1 MVIFV
6 SHFFRGTDSHGQ
18 APFRAAYSR
27 VGNIKAILK
36 GPMLCLTATASTKLR
51 GKIIKMLNMT
61 CVKTI
66 RMSPDKRNVKYV
78 VEKAQSELQDTFGWL
93 ISDIINN
100 AHAEKTIIF
109 CQSLKA
115 CGDIYD
121 TFLHFVTCKSKVA
134 MYHSKTPQDIKDN
147 VLSDLMSPNGNIYL
161 VIATSALGMGV
172 NIPNIRRVVIFGVP
186 ESMESYLQAFGRGG
200 RDGSDVLS
208 VMFYHAYHLCHCDT
222 TMRAFVKNKVNC
234 GRGEILQ
241 FFNEKIEKPSILHK
255 CCDVCSKQCNCG
267 ACPEEMFKICSDL
280 DNCPYTL
287 ERKVNTNER
296 DTFTEVLK
304 DLAVTCQANISVF
317 GSVCF
322 HNVLTDAI
330 VSDLA
335 ADLEHLFTVDYI
347 LQNFPIFNE
356 KLAAEILMVAN
367 DIFNDVEET
376 THLRELCEMDWND
389 CEEFLVSIPEQSP
402 PDSDETDCNQV
413 KWANANVLV
422 SLLLFTFLGIDRAT
436 Q

>member
-1 MVIFV
+1 MAIFV
-6 SHFFRGTDSHGQ
+6 SHFFRGTGSHGQ

-36 GPMLCLTATASTKLR
+36 VPMLCLTATASTKLR
-51 GKIIKMLNMT
+51 KKIIKMLNMT
-61 CVKTI
+61 AVKTI

-78 VEKAQSELQDTFGWL
+78 VEKAKSELQDTFGWL
-93 ISDIINN
+93 ISDMINN
-100 AHAEKTIIF
+100 PHAEKTIIF

-121 TFLHFVTCKSKVA
+121 TFQHFLPCKSKVA
-134 MYHSKTPQDIKDN
+134 MYHSKTPQDIKEN
-147 VLSDLMSPNGNIYL
+147 VLSDLMSADGSIRL

-172 NIPNIRRVVIFGVP
+172 NLPNIKRIVMFGVP
-186 ESMESYLQAFGRGG
+186 ESMESYLQAVARGG
-200 RDGSDVLS
+200 RDGSEVLS
-208 VMFYHAYHLCHCDT
+208 VMFYHAYHLCHCDP

-234 GRGEILQ
+234 RRGEILQ

-255 CCDVCSKQCNCG
+255 CCDVCIKQCNCG
-267 ACPEEMFKICSDL
+267 VCREEMFQITSDL
-280 DNCPYTL
+280 DNNCLCTL
-287 ERKVNTNER
+287 ERQVNTDDRE
-296 DTFTEVLK
+296 TFTEVLK
-304 DLAVTCQANISVF
+304 DLAVTCEANISVF

-322 HNVLTDAI
+322 QYVLTDAI

-347 LQNFPIFNE
+347 MQNFPIFNE

-376 THLRELCEMDWND
+376 THLKELCEMDWSD
-389 CEEFLVSIPEQSP
+389 CEEFLLSIPEQYL
-402 PDSDETDCNQV
+402 PDSDESD
-413 KWANANVLV
+413 
-422 SLLLFTFLGIDRAT
+422 GDI
-436 Q
+436 

>member
-6 SHFFRGTDSHGQ
+6 SQFFRGTGSHGQ

-36 GPMLCLTATASTKLR
+36 VPMLCLTATASTKLR
-51 GKIIKMLNMT
+51 KKIIKMLNMT
-61 CVKTI
+61 AVKTI

-78 VEKAQSELQDTFGWL
+78 VEKAKSELQDTFGWL
-93 ISDIINN
+93 ISDMINN
-100 AHAEKTIIF
+100 PHAEKTIIF

-121 TFLHFVTCKSKVA
+121 TFQHFLPCKSKVA
-134 MYHSKTPQDIKDN
+134 MYHSKTPQDIKEN
-147 VLSDLMSPNGNIYL
+147 VLSDLMSADGSIRL

-172 NIPNIRRVVIFGVP
+172 NLPNIKRIVMFGVP
-186 ESMESYLQAFGRGG
+186 ESMESYLQAVGRGG
-200 RDGSDVLS
+200 RDGSEVLS
-208 VMFYHAYHLCHCDT
+208 IMFYHAYHLCHCDP

-234 GRGEILQ
+234 RRGEILQ

-267 ACPEEMFKICSDL
+267 VCPEEMFQISSDL
-280 DNCPYTL
+280 DNCLCTL
-287 ERKVNTNER
+287 ERQVNTDDRE
-296 DTFTEVLK
+296 TFTEVLK
-304 DLAVTCQANISVF
+304 DLAVTCEANISVF

-322 HNVLTDAI
+322 QDVLTDAI

-347 LQNFPIFNE
+347 MQNFPIFNE

-376 THLRELCEMDWND
+376 THLKELCEMDWSD
-389 CEEFLVSIPEQSP
+389 CEEFLLSIPEQYL
-402 PDSDETDCNQV
+402 PDSDESD
-413 KWANANVLV
+413 
-422 SLLLFTFLGIDRAT
+422 GDI
-436 Q
+436 